1 MDAGINLFGE
11 KFEILNFIEVS
22 ILRLPGE
29 SLIENFTFVGLNQ
42 RRDDVA
48 GIYGII
54 FGGVIFGLF
63 RLGNVVIWLLIRSV
77 DERAF
82 LPLLFISLESFVCC
96 LWLFF

>member
-1 MDAGINLFGE
+1 MDAGVHLFGE
-11 KFEILNFIEVS
+11 KLEVLDFVEVS
-22 ILRLPGE
+22 ILRFPCEPLGE
-29 SLIENFTFVGLNQ
+29 DFVFVGLNQ